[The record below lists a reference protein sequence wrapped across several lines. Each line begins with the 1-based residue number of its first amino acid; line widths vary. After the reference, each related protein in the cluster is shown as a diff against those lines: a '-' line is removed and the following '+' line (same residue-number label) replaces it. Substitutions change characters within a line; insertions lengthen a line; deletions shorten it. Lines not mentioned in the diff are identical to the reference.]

1 MQHSVLTYGGKMF
14 KKIHLIILIFA
25 FLFLLTNSLSASS
38 NVSDKLIKK
47 TIDDL
52 IDAYISRSLEKFMS
66 SVDESYTGDK
76 ALLDDAI
83 RKDFSL
89 ITDISISYTI
99 NSIIP
104 DFKEMVLVSLKFTR
118 TYTDITTGTRNID
131 EGSCTMIFKII
142 NNKPFLYSMRDKP
155 LFGFK

>member
-1 MQHSVLTYGGKMF
+1 MN
-14 KKIHLIILIFA
+14 KKINLIILIFA
-25 FLFLLTNSLSASS
+25 FIFILTNSLFASS

-52 IDAYISRSLEKFMS
+52 IDAYIYKSLEKFMS
-66 SVDESYTGDK
+66 NVDDDYTGDK
-76 ALLDDAI
+76 AILDGAI

-104 DFKEMVLVSLKFTR
+104 DFKDMVFVSIKFTR
-118 TYTDITTGTRNID
+118 TYTDINTGSRNLD
-131 EGSCTMIFKII
+131 EGLCTMIFKIK

>member
-1 MQHSVLTYGGKMF
+1 MN
-14 KKIHLIILIFA
+14 KKINLIILIFA
-25 FLFLLTNSLSASS
+25 FIFILTNSLFASS

-52 IDAYISRSLEKFMS
+52 IDAYVYKSLEKFMS
-66 SVDESYTGDK
+66 NVDDDYTGDK
-76 ALLDDAI
+76 AILDGAI

-104 DFKEMVLVSLKFTR
+104 DFKDMVFVSIKFTR
-118 TYTDITTGTRNID
+118 TYTDINTGSRNLD
-131 EGSCTMIFKII
+131 EGLCTMIFKIK

>member
-1 MQHSVLTYGGKMF
+1 MN
-14 KKIHLIILIFA
+14 KKINLIILIFA
-25 FLFLLTNSLSASS
+25 FIFILTNSLFASS

-52 IDAYISRSLEKFMS
+52 IDAYVYKSLEKFMS
-66 SVDESYTGDK
+66 NVDDDYTGDK
-76 ALLDDAI
+76 AILDGAI

-104 DFKEMVLVSLKFTR
+104 DFKDMVFVSIK
-118 TYTDITTGTRNID
+118 
-131 EGSCTMIFKII
+131 
-142 NNKPFLYSMRDKP
+142 
-155 LFGFK
+155 